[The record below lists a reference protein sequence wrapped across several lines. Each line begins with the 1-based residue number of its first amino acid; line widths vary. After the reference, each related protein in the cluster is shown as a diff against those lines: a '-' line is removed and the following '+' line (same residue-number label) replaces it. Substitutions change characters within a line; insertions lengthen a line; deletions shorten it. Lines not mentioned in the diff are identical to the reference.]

1 MAKILVSQITFPP
14 PNFGYSTISKEK
26 IVLRWLLDWI
36 DTCLKTGEL
45 HFGDF
50 LPDKFKLAKYLNV
63 SAGTLQNAI
72 RQAESMGYFES
83 RQSVGTLIKNPNDS
97 HKIYEK
103 AFSKKDKAISL
114 IKKIIIDSNLKIGE
128 KLPSVKVLVQRIGL
142 GENTIRIALEEL
154 VSNNTLSVCLLKR
167 NKCCWIYNLPISN
180 DNLKFQDMDLVSAVA
195 KKIKDY
201 IVNNC
206 QIGDKIPSNS
216 IFAKMFNVSIRT
228 VNEAT
233 KTLNE
238 QKIILSRR
246 GRYGTIYL
254 NSPQKIKKQ
263 KEREEKSL
271 FMSRSKG
278 EVLQENYLYSWE
290 KTLDALKKYII
301 QNHES
306 GDKIPSMRE
315 LANILNVSTN
325 TIKHAIS
332 IMCED
337 GYLIAQRGKYGG
349 VFILEMPQKDTE
361 TFTWLALNPDVVK
374 IKQK

>member
-1 MAKILVSQITFPP
+1 M
-14 PNFGYSTISKEK
+14 
-26 IVLRWLLDWI
+26 
-36 DTCLKTGEL
+36 
-45 HFGDF
+45 
-50 LPDKFKLAKYLNV
+50 
-63 SAGTLQNAI
+63 
-72 RQAESMGYFES
+72 
-83 RQSVGTLIKNPNDS
+83 
-97 HKIYEK
+97 
-103 AFSKKDKAISL
+103 
-114 IKKIIIDSNLKIGE
+114 
-128 KLPSVKVLVQRIGL
+128 QRIGL